1 MVMVCSRIKVVV
13 TPGSVNAVVRPVAC
27 RYRTE
32 GVAVGRT
39 IVVVRPK
46 TQALPERAP
55 SSDAPLQV
63 LASVTEYAST
73 VKV

>member
-1 MVMVCSRIKVVV
+1 MVMVCSGVKVVV
-13 TPGSVNAVVRPVAC
+13 IPGSVNAVVRPVAC
-27 RYRTE
+27 RYRFE
-32 GVAVGRT
+32 EVAVGRT

-46 TQALPERAP
+46 TQTLSETAP
-55 SSDAPLQV
+55 LSDTPLQV